1 MERFATK
8 IFSATKRCNNVV
20 TIQNNVATMLREEE
34 EKQPLAFGLLASG
47 VAGLVSRQPTLS
59 SDVRSYCDIN
69 ANVWGMSPL
78 GTGIHRFE

>member
-34 EKQPLAFGLLASG
+34 EKQPLAFGVLASG
-47 VAGLVSRQPTLS
+47 RGGSRFASTDSHL
-59 SDVRSYCDIN
+59 RRTE
-69 ANVWGMSPL
+69 L
-78 GTGIHRFE
+78 L